1 MYVASTCLF
10 AWDFSGAIGAETQ
23 LTSQKLAWPGL
34 LGYLVVCS
42 GPGAG
47 FYPVQGPMVLV
58 PEPKQSLVCLQ
69 RRRNKLDQD

>member
-23 LTSQKLAWPGL
+23 LTSQKLAWTGL
-34 LGYLVVCS
+34 SGYLVVCS

-47 FYPVQGPMVLV
+47 F
-58 PEPKQSLVCLQ
+58 
-69 RRRNKLDQD
+69 